1 MTDPVWIVSSSV
13 LIIAVIVLR
22 AAFGKRMR
30 GWLRCALWALVLI
43 RLLVPGTFL
52 SAPLSIENAAQK
64 AQVVRDLEAVREVS
78 SIEMTNSGAVVG
90 FVRPGRDAKQPS
102 ATAAPVP
109 AQTPYAASATVESQA
124 AVTHSPKAGYAGV
137 ILESATPERFEQMKR
152 TLEVRDV
159 LRIVWLAGMAVSALW
174 FAAVNL
180 RFYLKLRRAR
190 KRIFGEWPC
199 HVYEV
204 KDIESS
210 CCFMGSVYVS
220 EQTARDENELSC
232 VMQHELAHRR
242 HCDGVI
248 ALLRNA
254 ALVLHWY
261 NPLVWVF
268 AVLARHDSELFAD
281 EGAIKALGEDERENY
296 GRTLIALSRRCSSRA
311 NIACA
316 ATTMTNG
323 KREIKERIAHI
334 AWPKKAGIAA
344 TALVLAL
351 GLAAAGCAFSGAW
364 QDPEDT
370 SPDEQAG
377 MTAEPTA
384 EQGAGNTAE
393 PTAAPSEIP
402 VDERVIFFSPGN
414 EFAEKEGYDTAEL
427 WFEDGN
433 TNLPEDERIPLGA
446 KLLLPEGWSV
456 RAGLYEGLGYYP
468 DEVMSGVCL
477 AARFGA
483 DNALSIYN
491 EKDEC
496 AGTIGSVALG
506 FSAKDGLQWNYDSK
520 TPEEQLDIRMKCC
533 FTPIDGSMSSME
545 LQSENA
551 SVITTANGRTV
562 VTRSF
567 YSGLANENGTKASYT
582 CPFAAAFD
590 GEYDF
595 GFFVEFA
602 DGAVS
607 DEQLNDIAM
616 SMRIGRLGSW
626 RFYAGDNVT
635 FLTAPNG
642 SLYGWGA
649 NDRGQVGDGTN
660 EKRETPVYIGSGLFP
675 ISVGDTVFALDV
687 NGDLWGWGDNMY
699 GQLGLGDR
707 QNRNAPQRI
716 TGGVKKLS
724 VREEG
729 VLALCSDGTL
739 LRWGAGWMYMLNSI
753 QNYTEEQ
760 EAAALKPQPILE
772 NVIDIRH
779 HEAITLEHELYY
791 AAGPGEPLMS
801 AGNVFGFVGENGFY
815 LGPNGELLEKR
826 GNQGMKPVVNSFN
839 EASGNGEM
847 LYFTKLS
854 EQTLWRYRQDISAPE
869 KIMKRPERLYSDYE
883 MGDSWGWDYMFG
895 LMWNGELWAH
905 SVLGNPSVGIPEGE
919 ESTIPAKVAEDVK
932 AVYPSGCTTYIIKR
946 DGSLWGAGF
955 GSESVM
961 EIRSCIGDG
970 TDAARWEFT
979 ELNIENTVSVTNK
992 QSVSVSDAGEYFV
1005 TAVSNR
1011 TYAVTADGGLWAWG
1025 DNTEGLLGTGGAEE
1039 LVLLPTRINP
1049 HG

>member
-1 MTDPVWIVSSSV
+1 MTDPVWVASSSAMI
-13 LIIAVIVLR
+13 LAAAALR
-22 AAFGKRMR
+22 AIFGRRMK

-64 AQVVRDLEAVREVS
+64 AQVVRDLEAVRGVS
-78 SIEMTNSGAVVG
+78 SIEMTGSGAVVG
-90 FVRPGRDAKQPS
+90 FVRPGRAAEQPAES
-102 ATAAPVP
+102 VAPIP
-109 AQTPYAASATVESQA
+109 MKTPDAASAPIETPA
-124 AVTHSPKAGYAGV
+124 AAAQYPKAGYAGV

-152 TLEVRDV
+152 TLEAREI
-159 LRIVWLAGMAVSALW
+159 LRIVWFAGMAVSALW

-254 ALVLHWY
+254 ALILHWY
-261 NPLVWVF
+261 NPLAWVF
-268 AVLARHDSELFAD
+268 AVLARRDSELFAD

-316 ATTMTNG
+316 ATTMMNG

-334 AWPKKAGIAA
+334 ALPKKAGIAA

-364 QDPEDT
+364 KDPEGAL
-370 SPDEQAG
+370 PGEQAG

-402 VDERVIFFSPGN
+402 VDERVIFFGPGN
-414 EFAEKEGYDTAEL
+414 EFAEKEGYDVAEL

-433 TNLPEDERIPLGA
+433 AFLPEEERIPLGA
-446 KLLLPEGWSV
+446 KFLLPKGWSV
-456 RAGLYEGLGYYP
+456 RKGLFEGNGYYP
-468 DEVMSGVCL
+468 DETISALCL
-477 AARFGA
+477 AARCGRE
-483 DNALSIYN
+483 NVLSIYN
-491 EKDEC
+491 ENGEC
-496 AGTIGSVALG
+496 VGTIGSAGLG
-506 FSAKDGLQWNYDSK
+506 FTARDGLQWSYDSK
-520 TPEEQLDIRMKCC
+520 TPGEQLEIRMMCC
-533 FTPIDGSMSSME
+533 FALVNGNVSNME
-545 LQSENA
+545 LTGDNA
-551 SVITTANGRTV
+551 VAITTPAGRTV
-562 VTRSF
+562 VTRSS
-567 YSGLANENGTKASYT
+567 YSGLINDGEKPLYT
-582 CPFAAAFD
+582 YPLAAAFD

-602 DGAVS
+602 DGAVT
-607 DEQLNDIAM
+607 DEQINDIAM

-660 EKRETPVYIGSGLFP
+660 EKRKTPVYVGSGLFP
-675 ISVGDTVFALDV
+675 ISVGETVFALDA
-687 NGDLWGWGDNMY
+687 NGDLWGWGDNSF

-707 QNRNAPQRI
+707 EDRNSPQRI
-716 TGGVKKLS
+716 ASGVKKLS
-724 VREEG
+724 VNDES

-739 LRWGAGWMYMLNSI
+739 LRWGAGWMRMLNSV
-753 QNYTEEQ
+753 QAYTEEQ
-760 EAAALKPQPILE
+760 AAAALKPQPILE
-772 NVIDIRH
+772 NVIDIRLN
-779 HEAITLEHELYY
+779 EAITRGHELYY
-791 AAGPGEPLMS
+791 AAGPGEPRLIS
-801 AGNVFGFVGENGFY
+801 KDVFGFVGEKGFY
-815 LGPNGELLEKR
+815 LGGNGELLENR
-826 GNQGMKPVVNSFN
+826 GNRGMTPVAYSFY
-839 EASGNGEM
+839 EASGNCEM
-847 LYFTKLS
+847 LYFTKLA
-854 EQTLWRYRQDISAPE
+854 EQTLWRYRQDISKPE
-869 KIMKRPERLYSDYE
+869 EIMKRPERLYSDYE
-883 MGDSWGWDYMFG
+883 MGEDWGWDYMFG
-895 LMWNGELWAH
+895 LMWNGELWA
-905 SVLGNPSVGIPEGE
+905 SSALGNPTVGIPEGE
-919 ESTIPAKVAEDVK
+919 GSAVPVKVAEDVK
-932 AVYPSGCTTYIIKR
+932 AVYPSGCTAYIIKR

-955 GSESVM
+955 GSESAM

-970 TDAARWEFT
+970 TDETRWEFT
-979 ELNIENTVSVTNK
+979 ELDLKNTVSITNR
-992 QSVSVSDAGEYFV
+992 QSVESRDGGDYFI
-1005 TAVSNR
+1005 TEVSNR
-1011 TYAVTADGGLWAWG
+1011 TYAVTADGALWAWG
-1025 DNTEGLLGTGGAEE
+1025 DNSGGLLGTGSAEE
-1039 LVLLPTRINP
+1039 LVLSPTRIYP
-1049 HG
+1049 VG